1 MILTKIMIR
10 HSHSKMSIQRIKR
23 GCWNIIIIMYRK
35 TVTFWE
41 MLAMN
46 TDVWRVLGNY
56 KYILKLRKSLLF
68 RLYLNIKNQ
77 FIIQWKRETQ
87 EQDICFNRGGK
98 IIICLP
104 SVQYAPT
111 NPSVH
116 EHVKHSSFCVKV
128 PPFWHGLSR
137 HWFLSKNIKR

>member
-104 SVQYAPT
+104 SVQYAPYT
-111 NPSVH
+111 NTWNIRRFVW
-116 EHVKHSSFCVKV
+116 K
-128 PPFWHGLSR
+128 
-137 HWFLSKNIKR
+137 FLRFDMDCPDIDSCLKI